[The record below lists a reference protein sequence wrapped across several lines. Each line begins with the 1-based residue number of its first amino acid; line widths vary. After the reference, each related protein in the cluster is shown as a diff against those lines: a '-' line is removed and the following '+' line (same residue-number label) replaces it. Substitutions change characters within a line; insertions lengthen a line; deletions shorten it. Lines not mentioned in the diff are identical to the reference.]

1 MMTQQPAYSVPPE
14 LWKSYELLQAA
25 IDSLEDPFF
34 VKDLYHR
41 MLVTN
46 QANIDLVNMSR
57 ETLIGRPEPEYLQG
71 PEYEGFWRVDD
82 EVFSTSTPRKN
93 EEVIP
98 SSDGTAHHVWTRKF
112 PIKNAEGQVIGLVG
126 TITDISEIKRRQ
138 EEIERLE
145 AEINEKRTVIEAQAA
160 MIDQLAVPVIQV
172 WQGILLLPLI
182 GMIDSRRATQ
192 VMENMLEAIGR
203 TQSEFVIL
211 DITGVPVVDTA
222 VASYLLRSVQ
232 AAQLLGAQCML
243 VGISPEIAQT
253 LVGLGVDFSQIM
265 TRASLQN
272 GLEYAMRRLNQ
283 TTNTSNGNLKIDTSA
298 LPR

>member
-1 MMTQQPAYSVPPE
+1 VTQPPADPIHPD
-14 LWKSYELLQAA
+14 LWQTFELLQAA

-34 VKDLYHR
+34 VKDAHHR
-41 MLVTN
+41 MIVTN
-46 QANIDLVNMSR
+46 QANCDMVNLPR
-57 ETLIGRPEPEYLQG
+57 ETLIGLDEKEYLQG
-71 PEYEGFWRVDD
+71 SEYEGFWRVDD
-82 EVFSTSTPRKN
+82 EVLFTGTSRKN

-98 SSDGTAHHVWTRKF
+98 SSDGTSHHVWTRKF
-112 PIKNAEGQVIGLVG
+112 PIRNAEGQVIGLVG
-126 TITDISEIKRRQ
+126 TITDISDIKRRQ
-138 EEIERLE
+138 EEVARLE
-145 AEINEKRTVIEAQAA
+145 AEIEEKRALIEAQAA

-182 GMIDSRRATQ
+182 GVIDSHRAAQ

-203 TQSEFVIL
+203 TAAELVIL
-211 DITGVPVVDTA
+211 DITGVPLVDTA

-232 AAQLLGAQCML
+232 AAQLLGARCIL

-272 GLEYAMRRLNQ
+272 GLEYAMKRLNR
-283 TTNTSNGNLKIDTSA
+283 TIKASN
-298 LPR
+298 R